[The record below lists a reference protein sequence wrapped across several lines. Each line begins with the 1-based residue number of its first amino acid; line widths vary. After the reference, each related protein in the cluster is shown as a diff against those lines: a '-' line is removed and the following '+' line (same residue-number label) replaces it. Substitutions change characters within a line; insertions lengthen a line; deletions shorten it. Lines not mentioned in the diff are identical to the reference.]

1 MSFFKI
7 ITISWLVFS
16 GSMLCAKKT
25 RIKDLANVQGV
36 RSNRLIG
43 YGLVVGLSGTGDS
56 EQSIMTQKAALNML
70 RKLGVDKSVKAAPS
84 GNLAAVIVT
93 AELPLSRKMDRK
105 LIFEFQRLE
114 TLRALRVVL

>member
-70 RKLGVDKSVKAAPS
+70 RKLGVDKSV
-84 GNLAAVIVT
+84 AVLPVT
-93 AELPLSRKMDRK
+93 CRSYRNCRAQFSRKTDRK
-105 LIFEFQRLE
+105 RHSSLCDWRRYEP
-114 TLRALRVVL
+114 